1 MGRYRWFYAAMVVLT
16 CLWVL
21 GPIYLLTVLAFTER
35 QEVFAWPKTLWPSH
49 LSFETLA
56 FFFDVQGVWRSLRNS
71 VVVALITVAMA
82 LALGVPAGY
91 ALARYR
97 FPGKDA
103 YRVLILIT
111 RAFPLMILA
120 VPLAVRFIDLGLYDT
135 PWAVALVHTAL
146 ALPFAALITSSIFLG
161 IPKELEEA
169 AWTLGCTR
177 LQAFVKL
184 VLPLALPGLV
194 ATAIFA
200 FVISWNEVFAATIL
214 TLRER
219 TLTAYLLSVL
229 HTSPLPFRFAGG
241 FFLIVPA
248 LVFIFAIRRYLFTLW
263 GIANR

>member
-1 MGRYRWFYAAMVVLT
+1 VRTRWLYITLAIIFSV
-16 CLWVL
+16 WVL
-21 GPIYLLTVLAFTER
+21 MPIYLLTVLSFVPR
-35 QEVFAWPKTLWPSH
+35 QEVFAWPKTLWPREIS
-49 LSFETLA
+49 LETLE
-56 FFFDVQGVWRSLRNS
+56 FFFGVQGVWRALRNS
-71 VVVALITVAMA
+71 VIVALLTVVFS
-82 LALGVPAGY
+82 LLLGAPAGY

-97 FPGKDA
+97 FAGKDA
-103 YRVLILIT
+103 YRVMILIT

-120 VPLAVRFIDLGLYDT
+120 VPLAVRFIDLGIYDT
-135 PWAVALVHTAL
+135 PFAVALVHTAL

-161 IPKELEEA
+161 IPRELEEA

-184 VLPLALPGLV
+184 VLPIALPGLV

-229 HTSPLPFRFAGG
+229 NDSPLPFRFAGG

-248 LVFIFAIRRYLFTLW
+248 LAFIFAIRRYLFTLW